1 MFRKQ
6 RDQRLLEIA
15 EEALSVYWGP
25 NTRTGK
31 KMVCVKLPV
40 LDGEIEFQVS
50 VAGGVFTIK
59 SQMPGMRPEDFQ
71 VINEMNGQMPE
82 AAFSYVA
89 IEDHLYLQSKIAI
102 PDLDLEDMRPP
113 ALGLAWSAGWSAARG
128 GKTDSETHLGPSS
141 YDQFVY
147 LADLLACA
155 VHQQWSAQ
163 QGAAQILM
171 ED

>member
-15 EEALSVYWGP
+15 REAMSVYWG
-25 NTRTGK
+25 GK
-31 KMVCVKLPV
+31 ISSGKRYVSVSLPV
-40 LDGEIEFQVS
+40 LDGDIEVHIS
-50 VAGGVFTIK
+50 VAGGVFTVR
-59 SQMPGMRPEDFQ
+59 SQMPGMGPEDLHA
-71 VINEMNGQMPE
+71 INQLNSQMPE
-82 AAFSYVA
+82 TAFCYVA
-89 IEDHLYLQSKIAI
+89 IEDGLYLQSKIAV
-102 PDLDLEDMRPP
+102 PDMELEDLRPP
-113 ALGLAWSAGWSAARG
+113 VLGLAWSAGWNSARG
-128 GKTDSETHLGPSS
+128 SRDSESAYSGPSS

-163 QGAAQILM
+163 QGAAQILL